1 MYCSLRDF
9 LKSHIMLSLEK
20 VQETEKERMLW
31 QHTQHSTH
39 CTVLFAA
46 HWLCPLP
53 PCLQWYPEVRHHC
66 PNTPIILVGTKL
78 DLRDDKDTTEKLKE
92 KKLNPIT
99 YPQGLAMAKDIS
111 QFMLLLFL
119 LSYMLIDLF
128 YIIIFGLNFFF
139 FFGNGSK

>member
-111 QFMLLLFL
+111 QFMLFFFLIVLYVNRFVLHYYLWIELFL
-119 LSYMLIDLF
+119 
-128 YIIIFGLNFFF
+128 FFW
-139 FFGNGSK
+139 